1 MKIRTKLSVASGVV
15 VFIVIIIISVSSYVL
30 VRNSLKEKTTAYV
43 TDNTSLLAQSINN
56 WLVDKSNQIR
66 LLKSQI
72 EQNYSSEAVQRGLE
86 IPAFSNDFLLMFG
99 TLDNETQLRS
109 NDPTRQNPQGIDFR
123 TRPWYQAA
131 KKQNSLLITAP
142 YVDAATKE
150 LLLSVVAPI
159 NANGF
164 KGVIGGDLS
173 LKDIAQS
180 VNTINFDNTGFA
192 FLVDEDGLIVSHPN
206 ASLNSKKIQDI
217 YGQSLT
223 GQSQYREIDLDSQ
236 QHILYYKKLDTASG
250 TNWYLAVL
258 LNKSQVYASLTNM
271 TWNTLFIAIFCI
283 GLSILVLRKLVKQLL
298 KPLSELL
305 TAMTEI
311 AAGGGDLTKRLVI
324 QNRDECGAVADAF
337 NQFLVTLQLL
347 VKEVKGIGE
356 QVVHLSTSG
365 QQLSKKSSTQLV
377 SQTSLIESLATA
389 MNQMSATSSEIASS
403 AQGAAS
409 LITSVNNRS
418 EISQQTFADTTEQI
432 AQLSDVIEQSQQMS
446 NQLAEYSSN
455 IENILSVINGIAEQ
469 TNLLALNA
477 AIEAARAG
485 EQGRGFA
492 VVADEVRTLASRT
505 QQSTT
510 EIKSMIEQIQ
520 KSSADVQS
528 SMTLSRSKA
537 GHCVE
542 QTQQAQ
548 EALSDISTAVKDIM
562 DRNIQI
568 AAAIEEQSVVIE
580 EINKNTTHINDI
592 TIEVG
597 DFSTQQYTTSEQLVS
612 EVSEQ
617 ERMLAKFIV

>member
-15 VFIVIIIISVSSYVL
+15 VFLVIVIISVSSYVL
-30 VRNSLKEKTTAYV
+30 VRDSLKEKTTAYV
-43 TDNTSLLAQSINN
+43 TDNTSLLAQSISN

-66 LLKSQI
+66 VLKSHI
-72 EQNYSSEAVQRGLE
+72 EQDYSAQMMQRGLE
-86 IPAFSNDFLLMFG
+86 IPALSNDFLLMFG

-109 NDPTRQNPQGIDFR
+109 NDPMRQNPAGIDFR

-131 KKQNSLLITAP
+131 KQQNSLVITAP

-150 LLLSVVAPI
+150 LLLSVVVPI
-159 NANGF
+159 QANGF

-173 LKDIAQS
+173 LKDISAS
-180 VNTINFDNTGFA
+180 VNTINFDGTGFA
-192 FLVDEDGLIVSHPN
+192 FLVDENGFIVSHPD
-206 ASLNSKKIQDI
+206 ASLNSKKVQDI
-217 YGQSLT
+217 YGQTLS
-223 GQSQYREIDLDSQ
+223 GQSNYQEIDFDNE
-236 QHILYYKKLDTASG
+236 QHILYYQKLDSESG
-250 TNWYLAVL
+250 TQWYLAVL
-258 LNKSQVYASLTNM
+258 LNKSKVYASLTNM
-271 TWNTLFIAIFCI
+271 TWNTFFIAIFCI
-283 GLSILVLRKLVKQLL
+283 GLSIFVLRKLVKQLL

-305 TAMTEI
+305 IAMNEI

-337 NQFLVTLQLL
+337 NQFLVTLQSL
-347 VKEVKGIGE
+347 VKEVKSIGE

-365 QQLSKKSSTQLV
+365 QQLSQKSSSQLV

-409 LITSVNNRS
+409 LITSVNERS
-418 EISQQTFADTTEQI
+418 EVSQQTFANTTQQI

-446 NQLAEYSSN
+446 NQLAEYSNN

-520 KSSADVQS
+520 KSSADVQG
-528 SMTLSRSKA
+528 SMTMSRSKA
-537 GHCVE
+537 EHCVE

-548 EALSDISTAVKDIM
+548 EALSDISIAVKDIM